1 MKKLPEL
8 FSFITKQ
15 DMRVNSIFIGFLAF
29 VVSSATCMAQYERRV
44 ADRDFFRAYY
54 NNANYDEALVPE
66 YTLPEMMTCLD
77 GTKVTTIKEWETK
90 RRPEIM
96 GLLTTYM
103 YGKQPLPDSTF
114 RFEIVGKDR
123 ETWNGKAMRRDIM
136 LHLTSDGP
144 DVRLTVV
151 WKNNKKKKRQP
162 QKTILGLSFADSD
175 SIWQWHNDG
184 TRAKGGEA
192 WQTDTLL
199 DHGYA
204 LATFCYTDA
213 EADKARDD
221 FKSSRLH
228 RHFYKKGQN
237 YPLPDEWGA
246 IACWAW
252 TASRALD
259 AMERLAADVVDVADV
274 TVMGHSRLGKTALW
288 TGAADRRFAAV
299 VAVNSGCCGAA
310 LSRRCVGETVECIN
324 EWSYQWFCGNFRQ
337 FSHRE
342 EYLPFDQ
349 HELLAMIA
357 PRKLIVISGTDDLW
371 ADPKGEEL
379 GCREAMPA
387 YRLYGKPQNLVYLLR
402 KGPHAVLES
411 DWSFI
416 MQALARKADYTPG
429 KSSGR
434 IQ

>member
-1 MKKLPEL
+1 M
-8 FSFITKQ
+8 I
-15 DMRVNSIFIGFLAF
+15 RRIFTCAIAF
-29 VVSSATCMAQYERRV
+29 AMSAATCMAQYERRV
-44 ADRDFFRAYY
+44 ANRDFFKAYY

-66 YTLPEMMTCLD
+66 YTLPDMMTCLD
-77 GTKVTTIKEWETK
+77 GTRVTTTTEWESK
-90 RRPEIM
+90 RRPELM
-96 GLLTTYM
+96 NLFTNYM
-103 YGKQPLPDSTF
+103 YGKQPQPDSTF
-114 RFEIVGKDR
+114 CFELAGKDKKV
-123 ETWNGKAMRRDIM
+123 WNGKAVRRDII
-136 LHLTSDGP
+136 LHLTADGP
-144 DVRLTVV
+144 DVRLSLV
-151 WKNNKKKKRQP
+151 WKNGKNNNGVPR
-162 QKTILGLSFADSD
+162 KTILGLSFADSD
-175 SIWQWHNDG
+175 SIWLWNKDG
-184 TRAKGGEA
+184 SRAKGGDA

-199 DHGYA
+199 NHGYA

-213 EADKARDD
+213 ELDKARDD

-228 RHFYKKGQN
+228 RHFYQKGQN
-237 YPLPDEWGA
+237 YPLPDEWGS

-259 AMERLAADVVDVADV
+259 AMIRLAADVVDVDDV
-274 TVMGHSRLGKTALW
+274 AVMGHSRLGKTALW
-288 TGAADRRFAAV
+288 AGAADRRFSAV
-299 VAVNSGCCGAA
+299 VSVNSGCCGAA

-357 PRKLIVISGTDDLW
+357 PRKLVVISGTEDLW

-387 YRLYGKPQNLVYLLR
+387 YYLYGKPQNLIYRLR
-402 KGPHAVLES
+402 EGPHAVLKS

-416 MQALARKADYTPG
+416 MQVLE
-429 KSSGR
+429 
-434 IQ
+434 